1 MNTRTGRIIHSRVS
15 SRQVPDLLQAI
26 FVAEMIAPSSCLWL
40 ISPWISDIP
49 LIDNSANSFQYLNAT
64 WARGKVRFSQVLKA
78 LADGGTT
85 IHVATRPLPHNYG
98 FIGSLGEAAASDQ
111 IVIHLVEEL
120 HEKGIVGDTFYLGGS
135 MNFTYNGISINEEA
149 VIYETTPEIV
159 AARRIIFNDRWGGVV
174 S

>member
-1 MNTRTGRIIHSRVS
+1 MNERTGRIIHSRVS

-26 FVAEMIAPSSCLWL
+26 FVSEMIAPSPCLWL
-40 ISPWISDIP
+40 VSPWISDIP
-49 LIDNSANSFQYLNAT
+49 LIDNSANSFLYLNT
-64 WARGKVRFSQVLKA
+64 RWARGKVRFSQVLEA
-78 LADGGTT
+78 LADVGTT

-98 FIGSLGEAAASDQ
+98 FIERLGEAASADH

-149 VIYETTPEIV
+149 VIYETTSEIV
-159 AARRIIFNDRWGGVV
+159 AARRIIFKDRWGGVV